1 MVISIQVNMI
11 GILVVAHG
19 SLGESLIDCAAYVL
33 GKRPERLLSLD
44 LSDGGDPERLLEQ
57 ARCKVAMLDEGD
69 GVLILADVYGAT
81 PCNTICRLVEP
92 GRVEAVAGASVPML
106 LKAITY
112 RREALH
118 DLADR
123 VVQGAHEGTFH
134 IHPALADAH
143 A

>member
-1 MVISIQVNMI
+1 MI

-19 SLGESLIDCAAYVL
+19 DLGKSLIDCATYVL
-33 GKRPERLLSLD
+33 VRRPERLLSLD
-44 LSDGGDPERLLEQ
+44 LSDGGGPEGLL
-57 ARCKVAMLDEGD
+57 ARARGRIAMLDDGD

-81 PCNTICRLVEP
+81 PCNTVCRLVEP

-112 RREALH
+112 RREALNT
-118 DLADR
+118 LADR
-123 VVQGAHEGTFH
+123 VVQGAHEGAFH
-134 IHPALADAH
+134 IHPEYADAG

>member
-1 MVISIQVNMI
+1 MI

-19 SLGESLIDCAAYVL
+19 NLGASLIDCAAYVL

-44 LSDGGDPERLLEQ
+44 LSDAGDPEGLLAQ
-57 ARCKVAMLDEGD
+57 ARGKLAMLDEGD
-69 GVLILADVYGAT
+69 GVLILADIYGAT
-81 PCNTICRLVEP
+81 PCNTVCRLVEP

-112 RREALH
+112 RREGLQR
-118 DLADR
+118 LVDR
-123 VVQGAHEGTFH
+123 VVQGARAGTFH
-134 IHPALADAH
+134 IHPEYADAG

>member
-1 MVISIQVNMI
+1 MI

-33 GKRPERLLSLD
+33 GKRPEHLLALD
-44 LSDGGDPERLLEQ
+44 VTDSGDTERLLAE
-57 ARCKVAMLDEGD
+57 ARGMIATLDEGE
-69 GVLILADVYGAT
+69 GVLILADIYGAT
-81 PCNTICRLVEP
+81 PCNTVCRLVEP

-112 RREALH
+112 RREALKQ
-118 DLADR
+118 LADR

-134 IHPALADAH
+134 IHPEYADAG

>member
-1 MVISIQVNMI
+1 MI

-19 SLGESLIDCAAYVL
+19 DLGESLIDCATYVL
-33 GKRPERLLSLD
+33 GRRPERLLSLD
-44 LSDGGDPERLLEQ
+44 LSDGGDPEGLLAQ
-57 ARCKVAMLDEGD
+57 ARGRIAMLDEGD

-81 PCNTICRLVEP
+81 PCNTVCRLVEP

-112 RREALH
+112 RREALNT
-118 DLADR
+118 LADR

-134 IHPALADAH
+134 IHPEYADAG

>member
-1 MVISIQVNMI
+1 MI

-44 LSDGGDPERLLEQ
+44 LTDGGDPERLLAE
-57 ARCKVAMLDEGD
+57 ARGRVDLLDEGD

-81 PCNTICRLVEP
+81 PCNTVCRLVEP
-92 GRVEAVAGASVPML
+92 GRVEAVSGASVPML

-112 RREALH
+112 RREPLAQ
-118 DLADR
+118 LADH
-123 VVQGAHEGTFH
+123 VVEGAHESTFH
-134 IHPALADAH
+134 IQPEYADAH

>member
-1 MVISIQVNMI
+1 MI

-33 GKRPERLLSLD
+33 GQRPERLLSLD
-44 LSDGGDPERLLEQ
+44 LTNGGDPERLLAQ
-57 ARCKVAMLDEGD
+57 ARGKIAMLDDGD

-81 PCNTICRLVEP
+81 PCNTVCRLMEP

-112 RREALH
+112 RREGLQQ
-118 DLADR
+118 LADR

-134 IHPALADAH
+134 IHPEYADAG

>member
-1 MVISIQVNMI
+1 MI

-19 SLGESLIDCAAYVL
+19 DLGESLIDCATYVL
-33 GKRPERLLSLD
+33 GRRPERLLSLD
-44 LSDGGDPERLLEQ
+44 LSDGGDPEGLLAQ
-57 ARCKVAMLDEGD
+57 ARGRIAMLDEGD

-81 PCNTICRLVEP
+81 PCNMVCRLLEP

-112 RREALH
+112 RREALNT
-118 DLADR
+118 LADR

-134 IHPALADAH
+134 IHPEYADAQ

>member
-1 MVISIQVNMI
+1 MI

-33 GKRPERLLSLD
+33 GRRPDRLSALD
-44 LSDGGDPERLLEQ
+44 LSAGGDPEHLLAE
-57 ARCKVAMLDEGD
+57 ARGKVAQLDEGD
-69 GVLILADVYGAT
+69 GVLILADIYGAT
-81 PCNTICRLVEP
+81 PCNTVCRLVEP

-106 LKAITY
+106 LKALTY
-112 RREALH
+112 RREALKQ
-118 DLADR
+118 LADR

-134 IHPALADAH
+134 IHPEYADAG

>member
-1 MVISIQVNMI
+1 MI

-19 SLGESLIDCAAYVL
+19 ELGEALIDCATYVL
-33 GKRPERLLSLD
+33 GRRPERVLSLD
-44 LSDGGDPERLLEQ
+44 LSDGGGPESLLAK
-57 ARCKVAMLDEGD
+57 ARGRIAMLDEGD

-112 RREALH
+112 RREALNK
-118 DLADR
+118 LADR

-134 IHPALADAH
+134 IHPEYADA
-143 A
+143 

>member
-1 MVISIQVNMI
+1 MI

-44 LSDGGDPERLLEQ
+44 LTDGTDPERLLAD
-57 ARCKVAMLDEGD
+57 ARAKVTQLDEGE
-69 GVLILADVYGAT
+69 GVLVLTDIYGAT
-81 PCNTICRLVEP
+81 PCNTVCRLVEP

-112 RREALH
+112 RRETLKQ
-118 DLADR
+118 LADR

-134 IHPALADAH
+134 IHPEYADAG